1 MGFSIS
7 CLRVLLNLE
16 EDLAGTFD
24 RRVFLIEGEA
34 ARCGEGEEGRC
45 KMGGEDCRDEFLDI
59 FILVGFDDL
68 VDELSDV
75 RLVGL
80 VFISVGDNVY
90 SVNRKKKY
98 GLIQG

>member
-1 MGFSIS
+1 M
-7 CLRVLLNLE
+7 LNRE

-80 VFISVGDNVY
+80 VFISVGEDNLY
-90 SVNRKKKY
+90 SSSFTS
-98 GLIQG
+98 